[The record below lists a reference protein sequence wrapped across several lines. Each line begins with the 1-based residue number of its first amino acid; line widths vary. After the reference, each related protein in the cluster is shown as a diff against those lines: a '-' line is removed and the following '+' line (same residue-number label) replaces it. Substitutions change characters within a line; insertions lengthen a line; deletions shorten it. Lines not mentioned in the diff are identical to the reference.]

1 MLATMQVAKF
11 SLVNVK
17 RNRKKEMNNRN
28 KKERKKGEAKIKN
41 TSFLVVGQGL
51 IEAKIDSGI
60 PRLGASNLG
69 A

>member
-1 MLATMQVAKF
+1 
-11 SLVNVK
+11 
-17 RNRKKEMNNRN
+17 MNNRN

-60 PRLGASNLG
+60 PRLGALNLG
-69 A
+69 AQIN